1 MMVAYGCKE
10 AYFRPYNAAS
20 CVGGRPAWTLAAFGH
35 DALHLVLT
43 SAAAVGFGACMP
55 QMPTALSA
63 AGDETLF
70 CYLLHVPLTPAI
82 QSAFAVGLL
91 EAASADARSP
101 RRGAVALLYMLA
113 VQLALSRK
121 PRVALPRW
129 RWGEGES

>member
-1 MMVAYGCKE
+1 MSLLVTVLRRLTHHRFVLDTC
-10 AYFRPYNAAS
+10 R
-20 CVGGRPAWTLAAFGH
+20 CVSLDTK
-35 DALHLVLT
+35 T
-43 SAAAVGFGACMP
+43 AAAVGFGACMP

-113 VQLALSRK
+113 VQIALSRK

-129 RWGEGES
+129 RWGR